1 MANVVQLAEI
11 VEDLIQ
17 VVQLQTT
24 QLEKLVAH
32 IEQSTG
38 HLREAA
44 ELGIV
49 RSELSAL
56 HLRIKEMRQAGSE

>member
-1 MANVVQLAEI
+1 MANVIKLAEI

-17 VVQLQTT
+17 VVQTQTT

-44 ELGIV
+44 ELGVV

-56 HLRIKEMRQAGSE
+56 HLRTKALREAASD